1 MKNENSCL
9 NFHKFWERK
18 DSFSKTKEIIAPYF
32 NDFFK
37 FILMMSL
44 MKENYYLLN
53 IKKDRE
59 NNNIENDNI
68 FEDKKGI
75 IKLIDNSEDKLFDLD
90 KFENNGKK
98 IE

>member
-1 MKNENSCL
+1 
-9 NFHKFWERK
+9 
-18 DSFSKTKEIIAPYF
+18 
-32 NDFFK
+32 
-37 FILMMSL
+37 MMSL